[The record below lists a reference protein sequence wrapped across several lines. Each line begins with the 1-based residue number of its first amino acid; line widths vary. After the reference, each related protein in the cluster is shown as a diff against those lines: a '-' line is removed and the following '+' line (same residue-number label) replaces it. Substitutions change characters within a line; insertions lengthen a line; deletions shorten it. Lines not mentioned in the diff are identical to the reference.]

1 MSDIYLN
8 KEKLWFAKTEC
19 YSMATEVKKIKV
31 SRKRVQN
38 VTEKDYQ
45 EGLKRE
51 SFRQRET
58 GKVKIDTEK

>member
-1 MSDIYLN
+1 
-8 KEKLWFAKTEC
+8 
-19 YSMATEVKKIKV
+19 MATEVKKIKV